1 VTFFWGGSYATL
13 DGRRLQGQ
21 YGYYGVTQSLTKGD
35 VSPDNLG
42 LYVQDAWTVAH
53 YLTLNLGL
61 RTENED
67 VPSYRPE
74 NPGIHFGFLD
84 KMAPRLGFA
93 WDPRGDSRWK
103 VFGDWGIY
111 YDLTK
116 LALGRVMF
124 GADQWVDYYYTL
136 DTANWPSI
144 SCDGRN
150 CPGTLIATFDH
161 RPVANDPSHNLVD
174 PNLRPTRSE
183 ELTAGLEH
191 QVSRTTV
198 LSGRYVHKWVDRAI
212 EAVCDPQYVCGVN
225 NPGFGPARYPFGPD
239 FPVQPVAKRV
249 YDGAEVR
256 LQKRLANRTS
266 LDASYLWS
274 RLWGNWSGINSS
286 DEAVSCLQPNS
297 CTAFDLLYYSYD
309 DAGQPT
315 YGPLATDRPH
325 RFKLQGTFDLPGGTQ
340 VGVNYL
346 AESGRPMS
354 TVMRMRTD
362 GINFFPYG
370 RGDLGRSSASSQT
383 DILVQQYIP
392 LPGSR
397 TRLRLG
403 VNVINLFDQMAALG
417 VVTTPYRDAFS
428 ISDRQFFAGFDPVA
442 IAAATPGIRSDP
454 RYRLPNNY
462 QVRRSVMLQGR
473 LTF

>member
-1 VTFFWGGSYATL
+1 
-13 DGRRLQGQ
+13 
-21 YGYYGVTQSLTKGD
+21 
-35 VSPDNLG
+35 
-42 LYVQDAWTVAH
+42 
-53 YLTLNLGL
+53 
-61 RTENED
+61 
-67 VPSYRPE
+67 
-74 NPGIHFGFLD
+74 
-84 KMAPRLGFA
+84 
-93 WDPRGDSRWK
+93 
-103 VFGDWGIY
+103 
-111 YDLTK
+111 
-116 LALGRVMF
+116 
-124 GADQWVDYYYTL
+124 
-136 DTANWPSI
+136 
-144 SCDGRN
+144 
-150 CPGTLIATFDH
+150 
-161 RPVANDPSHNLVD
+161 
-174 PNLRPTRSE
+174 
-183 ELTAGLEH
+183 
-191 QVSRTTV
+191 
-198 LSGRYVHKWVDRAI
+198 VDRAI

-309 DAGQPT
+309 DAGHAT
-315 YGPLATDRPH
+315 YGPLATDRPQ
-325 RFKLQGTFDLPGGTQ
+325 RFKLQGTYDLPGGTQ